1 MCVFTPDRPE
11 PLHALTMAAS
21 SDCFSAARPAHALRP
36 RARRGAS
43 STAGPR
49 SRVVRACAGG
59 VVPEG
64 SKVLVVGATGGVG
77 QLVVAK
83 LLEAGYRVRAA
94 ARSAERAREAFG
106 DADATSD
113 DRLEIVSADLR
124 DFDGLLASR
133 ICENVDA
140 IVSCVGTTAF
150 PSARWKDG
158 NGPEPT
164 DYVSVKNL
172 VGCVTNARSSG
183 TTDLA
188 RFVLVS
194 SVGVDRQ
201 NEMPFLILN
210 LFGVLKNKKKGE
222 DAVIASGVPYT
233 ILRPGRLTDGPYTS
247 YDINTLVRATSG
259 ERRAVEVEKGDSLT
273 PEETSRI
280 VVADAVVA
288 SLRLPSARVSG
299 AYCLGTKEGD
309 GPKDDLGKW
318 EEVFAK
324 ANAR

>member
-1 MCVFTPDRPE
+1 
-11 PLHALTMAAS
+11 MAAS
-21 SDCFSAARPAHALRP
+21 SACFSAARLAYARRP
-36 RARRGAS
+36 RARPGAS
-43 STAGPR
+43 PIGAPR
-49 SRVVRACAGG
+49 SRAIRASAGN

-64 SKVLVVGATGGVG
+64 SNVLVVGATGGVG

-94 ARSAERAREAFG
+94 ARSVERARETFG
-106 DADATSD
+106 GADAESD
-113 DRLEIVSADLR
+113 DRLEIVSSDLR
-124 DFDGLLASR
+124 DFEGLLASR
-133 ICENVDA
+133 ICEDVA
-140 IVSCVGTTAF
+140 AVVSCVGTTAF

-164 DYVSVKNL
+164 DYVSVKN
-172 VGCVTNARSSG
+172 VVDCVTAQSGG
-183 TTDLA
+183 TTPA

-210 LFGVLKNKKKGE
+210 LFGVLKHKKRGE

-247 YDINTLVRATSG
+247 YDINTLVKATSG
-259 ERRAVEVEKGDSLT
+259 ERRAVELEKGDSLT

-280 VVADAVVA
+280 VVADAAVA
-288 SLRLPSARVSG
+288 SLRLPSARVTG

-309 GPKDDLGKW
+309 GPKSDLGKW
-318 EEVFAK
+318 EAVFAK
-324 ANAR
+324 ANEGC

>member
-1 MCVFTPDRPE
+1 
-11 PLHALTMAAS
+11 MAAS
-21 SDCFSAARPAHALRP
+21 SACFSVARPARALRP
-36 RARRGAS
+36 RVRRVASSAGAS
-43 STAGPR
+43 
-49 SRVVRACAGG
+49 RVARASAGG
-59 VVPEG
+59 AVPEG

-94 ARSAERAREAFG
+94 GRSAERARETFG
-106 DADATSD
+106 DGSPNGSD
-113 DRLEIVSADLR
+113 GRLEIVSADLR
-124 DFDGLLASR
+124 DLDGLLASN
-133 ICENVDA
+133 ICRDVDA

-150 PSARWKDG
+150 PSARWRDG

-164 DYVSVKNL
+164 DYVSVRNL
-172 VGCVTNARSSG
+172 VDCVKRQSSD
-183 TTDLA
+183 TCA

-201 NEMPFLILN
+201 DQMPFLILN
-210 LFGVLKNKKKGE
+210 LFGVLRNKKRGE
-222 DAVIASGVPYT
+222 DAVIASGTPFT

-247 YDINTLVRATSG
+247 YDINTLVKATSG
-259 ERRAVEVEKGDSLT
+259 ERRAVEMTKGDSLT

-288 SLRLPSARVSG
+288 SLRLPADDVRG

-309 GPKDDLGKW
+309 GPKSDLGKW
-318 EEVFAK
+318 EAVFAK
-324 ANAR
+324 ANDGA